1 MMVGLIKIWKLF
13 IHLFRERN
21 SINCIFFNLTRKIIL
36 KLKLS
41 DYYVEFFIF
50 LWDIKTFLIEIKSKK
65 VKKEHLLF
73 LLLFFYYYKLW

>member
-21 SINCIFFNLTRKIIL
+21 SINCFFFFNLTRKIIL
-36 KLKLS
+36 KLELS

-65 VKKEHLLF
+65 VKKEHLLCF
-73 LLLFFYYYKLW
+73 SIIINYDK

>member
-65 VKKEHLLF
+65 VKKEHLLCF
-73 LLLFFYYYKLW
+73 SIIINYDK